1 MDTVPWETQKGW
13 TKDALKLQIDG
24 DKLYGRG
31 TCDMKLFIAQ
41 CLAVFRDFDLTK
53 LKKPNTR
60 NMPESRGFHAT
71 KKKTAAKKT
80 AAKKK
85 SPTAYGMTS
94 KDIVKKFKKKTA

>member
-1 MDTVPWETQKGW
+1 MSKYEQQAKA
-13 TKDALKLQIDG
+13 TKK
-24 DKLYGRG
+24 KR
-31 TCDMKLFIAQ
+31 K
-41 CLAVFRDFDLTK
+41 VTK

-71 KKKTAAKKT
+71 KKKTTAKKTTAKKT